1 MENLQVLINQEA
13 GKISFNFEEMKSFLM
28 DRLEEYRG
36 AVFTDD
42 SIVAAKKY
50 VASLRKEQT
59 EFKCRVSEVKKEY
72 MKPFDQFK
80 EKADELVRL
89 YDEPINFIDG
99 QVKDFEQRRKADKR
113 AEIQNVF
120 NELQDDIKEYVTLE
134 KIYNPKWE
142 NATYKIKDVINDI
155 SEIAV
160 SVRNDVNTIK
170 GMNSDAVESALELY
184 KSNRNL
190 SDAISYINSYE
201 RQKLEIIRREE
212 EKRKREEEERIRR
225 EEREKIA
232 AEMKMAE
239 MEKRADEEKRAVAEQ
254 AAAEA
259 IESFIPDISGGSNL
273 YEYRMSLT
281 EDAKSKLEM
290 FLDSV
295 GIEWELING

>member
-1 MENLQVLINQEA
+1 MDNLQVVINQEV
-13 GKISFNFEEMKSFLM
+13 GKISFNFEEMKAFLM

-50 VASLRKEQT
+50 VASLRKEQA
-59 EFKCRVSEVKKEY
+59 EFKGRVSEVRKEY

-80 EKADELVRL
+80 EKADELIQL

-113 AEIQNVF
+113 AEIQNIF
-120 NELQDDIKEYVTLE
+120 NELQDDIKEYITLE

-142 NATYKIKDVINDI
+142 NATYRIKDVINDI

-160 SVRNDVNTIK
+160 STRNDVNTIK

-184 KSNRNL
+184 KTNRNL
-190 SDAISYINSYE
+190 SDAISYITSYE
-201 RQKLEIIRREE
+201 KQKTEIIRREE
-212 EKRKREEEERIRR
+212 EKRRREEEERIRR

-232 AEMKMAE
+232 AEMKLAE
-239 MEKRADEEKRAVAEQ
+239 MERKAEEEKRTAAEQ

-259 IESFIPDISGGSNL
+259 IESVIPDISGESNL

-281 EDAKSKLEM
+281 ADAKQKLEM

-295 GIEWELING
+295 GIEWELINE

>member
-1 MENLQVLINQEA
+1 MDNLQVVINQEA
-13 GKISFNFEEMKSFLM
+13 GKISFNFEEMKTFLM

-50 VASLRKEQT
+50 VASLRKEQA
-59 EFKCRVSEVKKEY
+59 EFKGRISEVRKEY
-72 MKPFDQFK
+72 MRPFDLFK

-89 YDEPINFIDG
+89 YDEPISFIDG

-113 AEIQNVF
+113 AEIQNIF

-142 NATYKIKDVINDI
+142 NATYKIKDVVNDI
-155 SEIAV
+155 SEIAA

-170 GMNSDAVESALELY
+170 AMNSDAVESALELY
-184 KSNRNL
+184 KSNQNL
-190 SDAISYINSYE
+190 SDAVSYITSYE
-201 RQKLEIIRREE
+201 QQKLEIIRREE
-212 EKRKREEEERIRR
+212 EKRKHEEEERIRR

-239 MEKRADEEKRAVAEQ
+239 MKKKAEEEKRAVAEQ

-259 IESFIPDISGGSNL
+259 IESVIPDISGESNL
-273 YEYRMSLT
+273 YEYRISLT
-281 EDAKSKLEM
+281 ADAKQKLEM

-295 GIEWELING
+295 GIEWELIDE

>member
-13 GKISFNFEEMKSFLM
+13 GRINFNFEEMKAFLM

-50 VASLRKEQT
+50 VASLRKEQA
-59 EFKCRVSEVKKEY
+59 EFKGRVSEVRKEY
-72 MKPFDQFK
+72 MKPFEQFK
-80 EKADELVRL
+80 EKADELIRL
-89 YDEPINFIDG
+89 YDEPINFING
-99 QVKDFEQRRKADKR
+99 QVNDFDQRRKVDKR
-113 AEIQNVF
+113 AEIQNIF
-120 NELQDDIKEYVTLE
+120 DELQDDIKEYITLE

-160 SVRNDVNTIK
+160 SVRNDVATIK
-170 GMNSDAVESALELY
+170 GMKSDAVESALELY
-184 KSNRNL
+184 KANRNL
-190 SDAISYINSYE
+190 SDAISYITSYE
-201 RQKLEIIRREE
+201 QQKIEIIRREE
-212 EKRKREEEERIRR
+212 EKRRQEEEERIRR

-239 MEKRADEEKRAVAEQ
+239 IEKRAEEEKRAAAEQ
-254 AAAEA
+254 ATAEA
-259 IESFIPDISGGSNL
+259 IEGFIPDISGESNL

-281 EDAKSKLEM
+281 SDAKCKLEM
-290 FLDSV
+290 FLDSI
-295 GIEWELING
+295 GIEWELINE